1 MWFRI
6 ISGHAKRYLLGW
18 PSQYQIRVSS
28 SLLLPFVL
36 LPVLMAPHPNHR
48 SELLGSSLFLQ
59 SLCFITKLYA
69 QRLRQHKSGQVD
81 LCPSGPP
88 YHRQN
93 KCYALASYVSANHIL
108 NLPPLSPSSA
118 TFPWSMLKHKT
129 KKNQPKK
136 PPNHCQ
142 NLRGMV
148 LLESGSCTRPCVYLE
163 ISSLPFLSIE
173 PLLII
178 SGSTQMS
185 PSHLKLLVLA
195 SPAARCTPLC
205 FATVVL
211 HKPILS
217 LPIQHYDSFF
227 ALYFTV

>member
-36 LPVLMAPHPNHR
+36 LPVLMAPHPNHC

-142 NLRGMV
+142 NLRGN
-148 LLESGSCTRPCVYLE
+148 GSFLNLGLVHALVSTWK
-163 ISSLPFLSIE
+163 SLPRLSC
-173 PLLII
+173 L
-178 SGSTQMS
+178 
-185 PSHLKLLVLA
+185 
-195 SPAARCTPLC
+195 
-205 FATVVL
+205 
-211 HKPILS
+211 LS
-217 LPIQHYDSFF
+217 LYSSFQARLKCHPPI
-227 ALYFTV
+227 

>member
-1 MWFRI
+1 MLCI
-6 ISGHAKRYLLGW
+6 GLLCLSK
-18 PSQYQIRVSS
+18 PHLEPTSS
-28 SLLLPFVL
+28 FSFICHLPMKHVK
-36 LPVLMAPHPNHR
+36 
-48 SELLGSSLFLQ
+48 
-59 SLCFITKLYA
+59 T
-69 QRLRQHKSGQVD
+69 
-81 LCPSGPP
+81 
-88 YHRQN
+88 QN
-93 KCYALASYVSANHIL
+93 K
-108 NLPPLSPSSA
+108 
-118 TFPWSMLKHKT
+118 
-129 KKNQPKK
+129 KKKQPKK

-163 ISSLPFLSIE
+163 ISSSPFLSIE